1 MINSIGSITYTN
13 QIQTSKINGKQELFT
28 QLKEKYSCLRNGYC
42 KVSAS
47 YIKKCEND
55 PQERLELE
63 KTLSF
68 LEQNQKNELKW
79 ADARG
84 VRIDS
89 SWTEIDADGNC
100 TGAISTTRCSDK
112 KFVNSFNTETG
123 ARSATSYTVGID
135 KSDSLSD
142 KLITLNKK
150 YLKDLEKMKLERK
163 IEQRREESR
172 RLDLRQEQIRMQQNF
187 LNSNIFK
194 I

>member
-13 QIQTSKINGKQELFT
+13 QIQTSKVNGKQELFT

-42 KVSAS
+42 NVSAS

-55 PQERLELE
+55 PQKRLELE

-89 SWTEIDADGNC
+89 SWTKIDADGNC
-100 TGAISTTRCSDK
+100 TGAISTTEYSDK

-123 ARSATSYTVGID
+123 VRSAISYPKGTQNNSYSISNKTKGY
-135 KSDSLSD
+135 KREYMKRSE
-142 KLITLNKK
+142 KAEETLRKK
-150 YLKDLEKMKLERK
+150 K
-163 IEQRREESR
+163 IEEEKFWKT
-172 RLDLRQEQIRMQQNF
+172 RLMERSIRKF
-187 LNSNIFK
+187 ES
-194 I
+194 